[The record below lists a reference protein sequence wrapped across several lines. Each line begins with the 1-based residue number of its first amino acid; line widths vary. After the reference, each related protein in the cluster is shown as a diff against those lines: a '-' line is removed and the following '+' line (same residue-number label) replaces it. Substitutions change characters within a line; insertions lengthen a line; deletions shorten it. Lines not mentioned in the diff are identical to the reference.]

1 MTGSCPTVDAP
12 ADADDGRMAGRRR
25 IALLVICVTQLMMV
39 LDGTVVT
46 VALPSIQRGLDMST
60 VGLVWVTTAYT
71 LTFGGFLLF
80 GGRIGDLYGRRRLFM
95 IGVGLFT
102 AASLLA
108 GLAVN
113 DLALIAARGLQGIG
127 AAIAS
132 PTALSLVI
140 TTFPEGKP
148 RNKAMGA
155 YAGMSAVGGAIGQIV
170 GGLLVDM
177 VSWRWIFFIN
187 VPFGL
192 LIMYLAPRALDE
204 GGHRRGRLD
213 GIGALAVTAGMILVV
228 LGLTNAASQGW
239 GAAGVV
245 RSLIGG
251 AVLLVFFVIWEA
263 RTPHALMPLRIFKDR
278 NRAGAYLVGFF
289 LGTGSIAAFFFVSL
303 YLQEVLGFSALQT
316 GMSFLPIAGVVIIA
330 TQVAS
335 RLVDRYPPHVLIAGG
350 SFVVALGL
358 GWLSTMDAQ
367 SSFIDILLP
376 QLVMWYGSG
385 TAMVPLVLT
394 AVSGVSEDEAGLASA
409 VQSTC
414 QRMGGAVGLGVL
426 ATVSVMVT
434 DHDLKSAG
442 AGPVTEQVRHAALT
456 HGYAQGMF
464 GAACIAIF
472 SFALTVL
479 VLGMGRGRLA
489 SRRARPPAPEPGD
502 GSSPTGEP

>member
-1 MTGSCPTVDAP
+1 MTGPRHAVDVP
-12 ADADDGRMAGRRR
+12 AEAGSGRIDGRLR
-25 IALLVICVTQLMMV
+25 IALIVICTTQLMMV

-102 AASLLA
+102 VASLIA

-113 DLALIAARGLQGIG
+113 DISLIVARALQGIG
-127 AAIAS
+127 GAIAS
-132 PTALSLVI
+132 PTALALVI
-140 TTFPEGKP
+140 TNFPEGKL

-170 GGLLVDM
+170 GGLLVDL

-187 VPFGL
+187 VPFCL
-192 LIMYLAPRALDE
+192 LIMYLAPRALDA
-204 GGHRRGRLD
+204 GQHRRGRLD
-213 GIGALAVTAGMILVV
+213 GIGALAVTAGMILLVF
-228 LGLTNAASQGW
+228 GLTNAASDGW
-239 GAAGVV
+239 GAASVV

-251 AVLLVFFVIWEA
+251 VVLLVFFVFWEA
-263 RTPHALMPLRIFKDR
+263 RTPHALMPLRIFRNR
-278 NRAGAYLVGFF
+278 NRAGANIVGFF
-289 LGTGSIAAFFFVSL
+289 LSTGSIAAFFFVTL
-303 YLQEVLGFSALQT
+303 YLQEVLGFNALQT

-335 RLVDRYPPHVLIAGG
+335 RLVTRIPPYMLIAGG
-350 SFVVALGL
+350 ALVAALGL
-358 GWLSTMDAQ
+358 GWLSMMDAN

-376 QLVMWYGSG
+376 QLLMWYGSG

-409 VQSTC
+409 VQNTC

-434 DHDLKSAG
+434 NSDLESTGSG
-442 AGPVTEQVRHAALT
+442 AVAEQVRHAALA
-456 HGYAQGMF
+456 HGYAQGIF

-472 SFALTVL
+472 SFALTIF
-479 VLGMGRGRLA
+479 VLGMGKGRLA
-489 SRRARPPAPEPGD
+489 SKNAQLGDPESGEGPG
-502 GSSPTGEP
+502 PTGKP

>member
-1 MTGSCPTVDAP
+1 MTDSRPTVDAP
-12 ADADDGRMAGRRR
+12 AEADAGRTAGRRR
-25 IALLVICVTQLMMV
+25 LALLVICVTQLMMV

-113 DLALIAARGLQGIG
+113 DISLIAARGLQGIG

-140 TTFPEGKP
+140 TNFPEGKP

-155 YAGMSAVGGAIGQIV
+155 YAGMSAVGGATGQIV

-204 GGHRRGRLD
+204 GRHRRGRLD

-239 GAAGVV
+239 GAASVV

-316 GMSFLPIAGVVIIA
+316 GMSFLPIAGVVMIA
-330 TQVAS
+330 TQVSS

-367 SSFIDILLP
+367 SGFIDILLP

-434 DHDLKSAG
+434 DNDLKSTSAG
-442 AGPVTEQVRHAALT
+442 ALTEQVRHAALT
-456 HGYAQGMF
+456 HGYARGMF

-489 SRRARPPAPEPGD
+489 SKRAQPPDPEPGG